1 MMKWWLKNMDLHKLF
16 EIQNTLDDR
25 IQAQHNLKNV
35 PLLDKKIL
43 SLQVELGEL
52 ANETRCF
59 KFWSTKKPS
68 SNDVIL
74 EEYVD
79 CLHFILSLGLEKEY
93 QDITLSPKD
102 VPCEL
107 SSQFLNLYITIANF
121 ASDSSLDNYLNIF
134 HNFLSLGKNLGF
146 SHDDIESA
154 YLYKNK
160 INHERQDNG
169 Y

>member
-1 MMKWWLKNMDLHKLF
+1 MNLQRLF
-16 EIQNTLDDR
+16 QMQNTLDKR
-25 IQAQHNLKNV
+25 IESEHHLEGI
-35 PLLDKKIL
+35 PLLKKKIL

-68 SNDVIL
+68 SNHIIL

-79 CLHFILSLGLEKEY
+79 CLHFILSIGIEKSF
-93 QDITLSPKD
+93 QHITLDIKHINT
-102 VPCEL
+102 EL
-107 SSQFLNLYITIANF
+107 SEQFLDLYINIADF
-121 ASDSSLDNYLNIF
+121 IVSSSIDSYLNIF
-134 HNFLSLGKNLGF
+134 EGFLSLGQSLGF
-146 SHDDIESA
+146 CQEDIENA
-154 YLYKNK
+154 YLHKNN

>member
-1 MMKWWLKNMDLHKLF
+1 MNLKRLF
-16 EIQNTLDDR
+16 QMQNTLDKR
-25 IQAQHNLKNV
+25 IETEHHLEGM
-35 PLLDKKIL
+35 PLLQKKIL

-68 SNDVIL
+68 SKDVIL

-79 CLHFILSLGLEKEY
+79 CLHFILSIGIEKNF
-93 QDITLSPKD
+93 QDITLNIKPITS
-102 VPCEL
+102 EL
-107 SSQFLNLYITIANF
+107 SEQFLNLYINIADFTICT
-121 ASDSSLDNYLNIF
+121 SVDNYLNVF
-134 HNFLSLGKNLGF
+134 QNFLSLGQNLGF
-146 SHDDIESA
+146 CVEEIENA
-154 YLYKNK
+154 YLYKNN

>member
-1 MMKWWLKNMDLHKLF
+1 MNLQKLF
-16 EIQNTLDDR
+16 QMQNTLDHR
-25 IQAQHNLKNV
+25 IQVQHNLEGV
-35 PLLDKKIL
+35 PLLQKKIL

-79 CLHFILSLGLEKEY
+79 CIHFILSLGIEKNF
-93 QDITLSPKD
+93 QDITLNTKCITS
-102 VPCEL
+102 EL
-107 SSQFLNLYITIANF
+107 SQQFLTVYTNI
-121 ASDSSLDNYLNIF
+121 SDFIICSSLDNYLNIF
-134 HNFLSLGKNLGF
+134 QNFLSLGQNLGF
-146 SHDDIESA
+146 SEEDIENA
-154 YLYKNK
+154 YFYKNK

>member
-1 MMKWWLKNMDLHKLF
+1 MNLQKLF
-16 EIQNTLDDR
+16 QMQNTLDHR
-25 IQAQHNLKNV
+25 IEEEHNLKGV
-35 PLLDKKIL
+35 PLFQKKVL

-68 SNDVIL
+68 SKDVIL

-79 CLHFILSLGLEKEY
+79 CIHFILSLGLEKNF
-93 QDITLSPKD
+93 QDITLNAK
-102 VPCEL
+102 CITAEL
-107 SSQFLNLYITIANF
+107 SQQFLTVYTNIADF
-121 ASDSSLDNYLNIF
+121 IICSSIDNYLNIF
-134 HNFLSLGKNLGF
+134 ENFLSLGKNLGF
-146 SHDDIESA
+146 SEEDIENA
-154 YLYKNK
+154 YFYKNK

>member
-1 MMKWWLKNMDLHKLF
+1 MNLQKLF
-16 EIQNTLDDR
+16 KMQDALDKRIESEHTLAG
-25 IQAQHNLKNV
+25 I
-35 PLLDKKIL
+35 PLLRKKIL

-79 CLHFILSLGLEKEY
+79 CIHFILSIGIEKNFE
-93 QDITLSPKD
+93 DITLNVKHID
-102 VPCEL
+102 DEL
-107 SSQFLNLYITIANF
+107 SEQFLDLYTNI
-121 ASDSSLDNYLNIF
+121 SDFVICSSLNNYLNIF
-134 HNFLSLGKNLGF
+134 QNFLCLGENLGF
-146 SHDDIESA
+146 SNEDIENA
-154 YLYKNK
+154 YLYKNN

>member
-1 MMKWWLKNMDLHKLF
+1 MNLQKLF
-16 EIQNTLDDR
+16 QMQNTLDHR
-25 IQAQHNLKNV
+25 IQKEHHLEGVQLLK
-35 PLLDKKIL
+35 KKIL

-68 SNDVIL
+68 SNNIIL

-79 CLHFILSLGLEKEY
+79 CLHFILSIGIEKGF
-93 QDITLSPKD
+93 QDITLDSKNIT
-102 VPCEL
+102 CEL
-107 SSQFLNLYITIANF
+107 SDQFLHLYINVADFVIC
-121 ASDSSLDNYLNIF
+121 SSIENYLTIF

-146 SHDDIESA
+146 CEDDIEGA

>member
-1 MMKWWLKNMDLHKLF
+1 MNLQKLF
-16 EIQNTLDDR
+16 QMQNTLDKR
-25 IQAQHNLKNV
+25 IQTEHNLYGI
-35 PLLDKKIL
+35 PLLQKKIL

-68 SNDVIL
+68 SKDIIL

-79 CLHFILSLGLEKEY
+79 CLHFILSIGLEKNFDE
-93 QDITLSPKD
+93 ITLNTKS
-102 VPCEL
+102 VTLEL
-107 SSQFLNLYITIANF
+107 SQQFLNLYVNI
-121 ASDSSLDNYLNIF
+121 SDFIISSSTDNYFTIF
-134 HNFLSLGKNLGF
+134 QNFLSLGANLGF
-146 SHDDIESA
+146 NEEDIQNA
-154 YLYKNK
+154 YLYKNN

>member
-1 MMKWWLKNMDLHKLF
+1 MNLQMLF
-16 EIQNTLDDR
+16 QMQTTLDKR
-25 IQAQHNLKNV
+25 ILTEHNLEDV
-35 PLLDKKIL
+35 QLLQKKIL

-68 SNDVIL
+68 SKDIIL

-79 CLHFILSLGLEKEY
+79 CLHFILSIGLEKKF
-93 QDITLSPKD
+93 DD
-102 VPCEL
+102 VIL
-107 SSQFLNLYITIANF
+107 NTKYNTSQLFQQFLDLYVNI
-121 ASDSSLDNYLNIF
+121 SDFTVSSSFDNYIAVF
-134 HNFLSLGKNLGF
+134 ENFLCLGENLGF
-146 SHDDIESA
+146 SNEDIQNA
-154 YLYKNK
+154 YLYKNN

>member
-1 MMKWWLKNMDLHKLF
+1 MDLHKLF
-16 EIQNTLDDR
+16 DMQNTLDNR
-25 IQAQHNLKNV
+25 IQSEHNLKGV
-35 PLLDKKIL
+35 PLLEKKIL

-59 KFWSTKKPS
+59 KFWSIKKPS

-93 QDITLSPKD
+93 QDITLNPKYIS
-102 VPCEL
+102 CEL
-107 SSQFLNLYITIANF
+107 SSQFLNLYINIANF
-121 ASDSSLDNYLNIF
+121 ATNSSIDNYLNIF
-134 HNFLSLGKNLGF
+134 HNFLNLGKNLGF
-146 SHDDIESA
+146 SQENIENA
-154 YLYKNK
+154 YFYKNK

>member
-1 MMKWWLKNMDLHKLF
+1 MNLQKLF
-16 EIQNTLDDR
+16 QMQNTLDNR
-25 IQAQHNLKNV
+25 IQAEHQLEGVSLFN
-35 PLLDKKIL
+35 KKIL
-43 SLQVELGEL
+43 ALQVEVSEL

-79 CLHFILSLGLEKEY
+79 CLHFILSIGLEKNFQE
-93 QDITLSPKD
+93 ITIEITN
-102 VPCEL
+102 VTCEL
-107 SSQFLNLYITIANF
+107 SDQFLNLYIDISNF
-121 ASDSSLDNYLNIF
+121 ATSFKMDDYLILFNR
-134 HNFLSLGKNLGF
+134 FLILGKSLGFNED
-146 SHDDIESA
+146 HIENA

>member
-1 MMKWWLKNMDLHKLF
+1 MNLQKLF
-16 EIQNTLDDR
+16 QMQSILDHR
-25 IQAQHNLKNV
+25 IQAEHHLEGV
-35 PLLDKKIL
+35 PLLNKKIL

-68 SNDVIL
+68 SNNLIL

-79 CLHFILSLGLEKEY
+79 CLHFILGLGIEKNF
-93 QDITLSPKD
+93 QDITLDVKD
-102 VPCEL
+102 ITCEL
-107 SSQFLNLYITIANF
+107 SQQFLNLYINVADFT
-121 ASDSSLDNYLNIF
+121 SCSSISNYLNIF

-146 SHDDIESA
+146 CEDDIESA

>member
-1 MMKWWLKNMDLHKLF
+1 MNLQRLF
-16 EIQNTLDDR
+16 QMQNTLDKR
-25 IQAQHNLKNV
+25 ILTEHNLENMQ
-35 PLLDKKIL
+35 LLQKKIL

-68 SNDVIL
+68 SKDVIL

-79 CLHFILSLGLEKEY
+79 CLHFILSIGLEKKF
-93 QDITLSPKD
+93 DDVTLNTKYNTS
-102 VPCEL
+102 EL
-107 SSQFLNLYITIANF
+107 FQQFLNLYVNI
-121 ASDSSLDNYLNIF
+121 SDFIICSSLDNYLTVF
-134 HNFLSLGKNLGF
+134 QNFLCLGENLGF
-146 SHDDIESA
+146 SKEDIENA
-154 YLYKNK
+154 YLNKNN

>member
-1 MMKWWLKNMDLHKLF
+1 MNLQKLF
-16 EIQNTLDDR
+16 QMQNTLDHR
-25 IQAQHNLKNV
+25 IQAEHHLEEI
-35 PLLDKKIL
+35 PLLNKKIL

-59 KFWSTKKPS
+59 KFWSTKGPS
-68 SNDVIL
+68 SKNIIL

-79 CLHFILSLGLEKEY
+79 CLHFILSIGIEKNF
-93 QDITLSPKD
+93 QDIILNSKD
-102 VPCEL
+102 ITCEL
-107 SSQFLNLYITIANF
+107 SEQFLNLYINI
-121 ASDSSLDNYLNIF
+121 SDFVICSSIDNYSNIF
-134 HNFLSLGKNLGF
+134 HKFLSLGKNLGF
-146 SHDDIESA
+146 CEDDIENA

>member
-1 MMKWWLKNMDLHKLF
+1 MNLTKLF
-16 EIQNTLDDR
+16 QMQNILDNR
-25 IQAQHNLKNV
+25 IKAEHNLCGVK
-35 PLLDKKIL
+35 LLNKKIL

-68 SNDVIL
+68 NDDVIL

-79 CLHFILSLGLEKEY
+79 CLHFILSLGLEKDF
-93 QDITLSPKD
+93 QDIKLNVQSNTK
-102 VPCEL
+102 EL
-107 SSQFLNLYITIANF
+107 SEQFLHLYINV
-121 ASDSSLDNYLNIF
+121 SDFISSSSHDNYLSIF
-134 HNFLSLGKNLGF
+134 HNFLSLAQSLGF
-146 SHDDIESA
+146 TQDDIENA

-169 Y
+169 

>member
-1 MMKWWLKNMDLHKLF
+1 MNLQSLF
-16 EIQNTLDDR
+16 QMQRILDKR
-25 IQAQHNLKNV
+25 IETEHNLQGMS
-35 PLLDKKIL
+35 LLQKKIL

-79 CLHFILSLGLEKEY
+79 CLHFILSIGIEKSF
-93 QDITLSPKD
+93 QDITLNIKSITT
-102 VPCEL
+102 EL
-107 SSQFLNLYITIANF
+107 SEQFLNLYINIANF
-121 ASDSSLDNYLNIF
+121 TTCPSVDNYLITF
-134 HNFLSLGKNLGF
+134 QNFLSLGQTLGF
-146 SHDDIESA
+146 SEDDIENA
-154 YLYKNK
+154 YLHKNNV
-160 INHERQDNG
+160 NHERQDNG

>member
-1 MMKWWLKNMDLHKLF
+1 MDLHKLF
-16 EIQNTLDDR
+16 QMQNTLDNR
-25 IQAQHNLKNV
+25 IQLEHHLEGI
-35 PLLDKKIL
+35 PLLNKKIL
-43 SLQVELGEL
+43 ALQVELSEL

-59 KFWSTKKPS
+59 KFWSTKNPS

-79 CLHFILSLGLEKEY
+79 CVHFILSLGIEKGFQE
-93 QDITLSPKD
+93 ITLNVNK
-102 VPCEL
+102 VTCEL
-107 SSQFLNLYITIANF
+107 SDQFLNLYINISDFANCT
-121 ASDSSLDNYLNIF
+121 SIDNYLDIF
-134 HNFLSLGKNLGF
+134 NNFLSLGQTLGF
-146 SHDDIESA
+146 SEENIENA

>member
-1 MMKWWLKNMDLHKLF
+1 MNLQRLFQMQNVLDKRIEIEHDL
-16 EIQNTLDDR
+16 EGM
-25 IQAQHNLKNV
+25 
-35 PLLDKKIL
+35 PLLQKKIL

-79 CLHFILSLGLEKEY
+79 CLHFILSIGIEKNF
-93 QDITLSPKD
+93 QNIALNDRHITS
-102 VPCEL
+102 EL
-107 SSQFLNLYITIANF
+107 SEQFLNLYINIADF
-121 ASDSSLDNYLNIF
+121 IICSSKENYLNIF
-134 HNFLSLGKNLGF
+134 ENFLGLGQNLGF
-146 SHDDIESA
+146 CKEDIDNA
-154 YLYKNK
+154 YLHKNN
-160 INHERQDNG
+160 INHARQDNG

>member
-1 MMKWWLKNMDLHKLF
+1 MNLQKLF
-16 EIQNTLDDR
+16 QLQNTLDHR
-25 IQAQHNLKNV
+25 IETQHHLEGVTVFN
-35 PLLDKKIL
+35 KKIL

-59 KFWSTKKPS
+59 KFWSTKEPS
-68 SNDVIL
+68 SKDVIL

-79 CLHFILSLGLEKEY
+79 CLHFILSLGIEKNY
-93 QDITLSPKD
+93 QDINLNVKD
-102 VPCEL
+102 SICEL
-107 SSQFLNLYITIANF
+107 SEQFLDLYITISTF
-121 ASDSSLDNYLNIF
+121 ITSPSIDNYLNIF
-134 HNFLSLGKNLGF
+134 QNFLSLGQSLGF
-146 SHDDIESA
+146 SQEDIENA

>member
-1 MMKWWLKNMDLHKLF
+1 MNLQKLF
-16 EIQNTLDDR
+16 QIQNTLDHR
-25 IQAQHNLKNV
+25 IETEHHLKDV
-35 PLLDKKIL
+35 PLFNKKVL

-59 KFWSTKKPS
+59 KFWSVKEPS
-68 SNDVIL
+68 SKAVIL

-79 CLHFILSLGLEKEY
+79 CLHFILSLGLEKGFQY
-93 QDITLSPKD
+93 ISIDIKHTA
-102 VPCEL
+102 CEL
-107 SSQFLNLYITIANF
+107 SQQFLNLYINISDF
-121 ASDSSLDNYLNIF
+121 ATSSSRDIYLNLF
-134 HNFLSLGKNLGF
+134 HNFLNLGNSLGFN
-146 SHDDIESA
+146 DEDIENA

>member
-1 MMKWWLKNMDLHKLF
+1 MNLQKLF
-16 EIQNTLDDR
+16 QMQNTLDHR
-25 IQAQHNLKNV
+25 IQVQHSLEGV
-35 PLLDKKIL
+35 PLLQKKIL

-68 SNDVIL
+68 SNDIIL

-79 CLHFILSLGLEKEY
+79 CIHFILSLGLEKNF
-93 QDITLSPKD
+93 QDITLNTKRITS
-102 VPCEL
+102 EL
-107 SSQFLNLYITIANF
+107 SQQFLTVYTNIADF
-121 ASDSSLDNYLNIF
+121 IICSSLDNYLNIF
-134 HNFLSLGKNLGF
+134 QNFLSLGQNLGF
-146 SHDDIESA
+146 SEEDIENA
-154 YLYKNK
+154 YFYKNK

>member
-1 MMKWWLKNMDLHKLF
+1 MDLQRLF
-16 EIQNTLDDR
+16 KMQNTLDKR
-25 IQAQHNLKNV
+25 IQTEHNLYGI
-35 PLLDKKIL
+35 PLLRKKIL

-68 SNDVIL
+68 SKDVIL

-79 CLHFILSLGLEKEY
+79 CLHFILSIGIEKNF
-93 QDITLSPKD
+93 QTITLDINHISS
-102 VPCEL
+102 EL
-107 SSQFLNLYITIANF
+107 SEQFLNLYIYIADF
-121 ASDSSLDNYLNIF
+121 ITCSSIDNYLNIF
-134 HNFLSLGKNLGF
+134 QNFLSLGQSLGF
-146 SHDDIESA
+146 CEEDIENG
-154 YLYKNK
+154 YLYKNN

>member
-1 MMKWWLKNMDLHKLF
+1 MNLQKLF
-16 EIQNTLDDR
+16 QMQSTLDNR
-25 IQAQHNLKNV
+25 ILAEHNLEGMN
-35 PLLDKKIL
+35 LLHKKIL

-68 SNDVIL
+68 SKDIIL

-79 CLHFILSLGLEKEY
+79 CLHFILSIGLEKNY
-93 QDITLSPKD
+93 DDIILNIKYITR
-102 VPCEL
+102 EL
-107 SSQFLNLYITIANF
+107 SQQFLDLYANI
-121 ASDSSLDNYLNIF
+121 SDFSVCSSVDNYFNIF
-134 HNFLSLGKNLGF
+134 QNFLCLGENLGF
-146 SHDDIESA
+146 SMEDIETA
-154 YLYKNK
+154 YLHKNN